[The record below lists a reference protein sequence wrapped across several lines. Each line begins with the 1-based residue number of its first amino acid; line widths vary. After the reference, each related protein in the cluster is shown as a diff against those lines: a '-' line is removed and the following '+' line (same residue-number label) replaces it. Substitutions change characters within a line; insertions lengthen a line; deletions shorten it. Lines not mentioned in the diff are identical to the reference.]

1 MSDQKPINDTVWAA
15 CEAFRGDMPWRQARD
30 YVLVLLFLKF
40 LSDQHHALARQ
51 YRAELGGGQE
61 ERIARKLA
69 YSSYILP
76 QVEVHDQTG
85 QVVVDRFLAD
95 IYGLN
100 IRREQPNFS
109 TLIDVTLSALE
120 LHNKAKLGRLFH
132 HISFNNE
139 AWLGPPQQRN
149 YRLKQLLAM
158 FAYLELRNSPKAHAQ
173 LFQYLLERFAM
184 ADSKSRASHTPAA
197 TAQLVAALLRPE
209 PGHQICDPV
218 CGTADLLVAVAQLQ
232 GHPDCQW
239 FGQER
244 DTSQAGLARMH
255 LLIHELSQIRIEPG
269 DTLKEPLL
277 VVSKQLL
284 QFDIV
289 LSYPPLPQDQWLV
302 GRAEHD
308 PFARYWRGAPPKSKA
323 DYAYICHLLEVTRP
337 LSGRMA
343 VLAPLGVLFRS
354 GAEGRIRQ
362 RLITDNVLDAVIVLP
377 GQILANSAMSLVLL
391 LFDRAR
397 EAGGARAAV
406 REVFLLD
413 AASGRTGK
421 QRGMLPGALT
431 QQILAEVMNRIPQP
445 GRSHLASIEDIA
457 ANHYDLNLPRYLRP
471 VKAIPIPNLPG
482 SLEEI
487 SAMEQELVQLRALQ
501 QQRLSALVACAEG

>member
-1 MSDQKPINDTVWAA
+1 MSDQKTIHDTVWAA
-15 CEAFRGDMPWRQARD
+15 CEAFRGDMPVRQARD

-40 LSDQHHALARQ
+40 LSDQHHALLRQ

-61 ERIARKLA
+61 ERIMRKLA
-69 YSSYILP
+69 YSSFILP
-76 QVEVHDQTG
+76 QVEVHDPTG

-109 TLIDVTLSALE
+109 TLIDLTLSALE
-120 LHNKAKLGRLFH
+120 LHNKAKLGRIFH

-139 AWLGPPQQRN
+139 SWLGPPQQRN
-149 YRLKQLLAM
+149 HRLKQLVSML
-158 FAYLELRNSPKAHAQ
+158 AYLELRNSPKAHAR

-184 ADSKSRASHTPAA
+184 ADSKSRVSHTPAA
-197 TAQLVAALLRPE
+197 LAQLVASLLRPE
-209 PGHQICDPV
+209 PGHQICDPA

-244 DTSQAGLARMH
+244 DVSQAALARMH
-255 LLIHELSQIRIEPG
+255 LFIQELSQIRIEPG
-269 DTLKEPLL
+269 NALRDPLL
-277 VVSKQLL
+277 VAGKQLL

-289 LSYPPLPQDQWLV
+289 LSHPPLPQEQWQV
-302 GRAEHD
+302 GRAEQD
-308 PFARYWRGAPPKSKA
+308 PFGRYWRGAPPKSKA
-323 DYAYICHLLEVTRP
+323 DYAYLSHLIEITRP
-337 LSGRMA
+337 LVGRMA
-343 VLAPLGVLFRS
+343 LLAPQGVLFRS

-362 RLITDNVLDAVIVLP
+362 RLIVENVLDAVIVLP
-377 GQILANSAMSLVLL
+377 GSVLPNGTMSLVLL

-406 REVFLLD
+406 RDVFLLD

-421 QRGMLPGALT
+421 QRGRLPELLGPAL
-431 QQILAEVMNRIPQP
+431 LAEVMNRLPEP
-445 GRSHLASIEDIA
+445 GRSRLASIDEIA
-457 ANHYDLNLPRYLRP
+457 ANDYDLNLPRYLRLA
-471 VKAIPIPNLPG
+471 KATPPPDLPG
-482 SLEEI
+482 NLMEI
-487 SAMEQELVQLRALQ
+487 STMEQELGRLRALQ
-501 QQRLSALVACAEG
+501 QNQLSELVACAQA